1 MTGDK
6 VTKTEVRDAIRDI
19 RMALRQAEASLAK
32 GNWDDVVECLGY
44 WAAPSA
50 GTIAQQV
57 NEYYEV
63 GRN

>member
-1 MTGDK
+1 MTGHK

-32 GNWDDVVECLGY
+32 GDWDNVVECLGY

-50 GTIAQQV
+50 GSIAQEV
-57 NEYYEV
+57 NEFYEV

>member
-6 VTKTEVRDAIRDI
+6 VTKAEVREAIRDI
-19 RMALRQAEASLAK
+19 RAALRRAEAALA
-32 GNWDDVVECLGY
+32 NNDFADVVECLGY

-50 GTIAQQV
+50 GSIAQQV
-57 NEYYEV
+57 NEYHEC